1 MAKALY
7 GYAIGTDSRVAAQ
20 LEAHNRLLRQRV
32 SDLEA
37 LVTRLQA
44 ENDQLLAAA
53 SDEALERV

>member
-7 GYAIGTDSRVAAQ
+7 GYALGIDQRAAARLADQ
-20 LEAHNRLLRQRV
+20 NRLLRQRV

-37 LVTRLQA
+37 VVARLQA

-53 SDEALERV
+53 NDEVLEPA